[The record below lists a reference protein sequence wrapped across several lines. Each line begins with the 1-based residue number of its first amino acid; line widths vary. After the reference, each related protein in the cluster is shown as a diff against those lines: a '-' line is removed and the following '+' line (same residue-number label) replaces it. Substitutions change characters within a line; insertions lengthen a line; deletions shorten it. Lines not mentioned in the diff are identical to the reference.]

1 MLILVGAL
9 VVLTVATADV
19 PLPRSRPSIPEGR
32 GTVSVE
38 TPHGPPTECD
48 ERLVALAMFEP
59 KPTLAGPGECGGD
72 DLVSLSAVLLPNG
85 RRAAIKPAA
94 TLRCEMAEALA
105 GWVRDDVAPRI
116 ADYGGELAAIQQD
129 DSYECRN
136 RNRGEQGKVSE
147 HAHGRA
153 IDLRGFVL
161 ADKSVIGLT
170 DINASKDLR
179 TMFHDSACGR
189 FSTVLGPG
197 EPYHDEHVH
206 LDVIARRGDY
216 RICAWAVREPAS
228 AIAKVAPEKKQPEQ
242 ASDRNE
248 ASGQLSNPKPPSD

>member
-1 MLILVGAL
+1 M
-9 VVLTVATADV
+9 VLTVATADI
-19 PLPRSRPSIPEGR
+19 PLPRSRPSIPEGP
-32 GTVSVE
+32 GIIAVE

-48 ERLVALAMFEP
+48 ERLVGLAIFEP
-59 KPTLAGPGECGGD
+59 KPTLTGPGECGGD

-116 ADYGGELAAIQQD
+116 ADHGGELAAIQQD

-161 ADKSVIGLT
+161 ADKSVIALT
-170 DINASKDLR
+170 DITASKDLR
-179 TMFHDSACGR
+179 TLFHDSACRR

-197 EPYHDEHVH
+197 EPYHEEHVH
-206 LDVIARRGDY
+206 LDVIARRGDH
-216 RICAWAVREPAS
+216 RICAWAVREPPS
-228 AIAKVAPEKKQPEQ
+228 SIAKATPGKGPEP
-242 ASDRNE
+242 ASDGNE
-248 ASGQLSNPKPPSD
+248 APGQLSNPKPPSD